1 MCLLY
6 FTPLIEEEK
15 INCKNICVSKK
26 SKTILILPH
35 EFVAQL
41 SLIAA
46 MSQPG
51 AKNSPTISFSLYN
64 LETL

>member
-26 SKTILILPH
+26 LRTILILPH
-35 EFVAQL
+35 EFVAQF

-51 AKNSPTISFSLYN
+51 A
-64 LETL
+64 